1 MLAPERF
8 GAKWFGDGGWMTA
21 RKPDVA
27 DMKAMLTGVF
37 AKAAEAKGKAVRAP
51 VASPPPKTPSAPG
64 RGDPAVRLSLG
75 PEAAEDASARPSEP
89 PVADFA
95 DRLGP
100 AIQAL
105 ARDLA
110 RLLTAFGM
118 DRSDAAAAEAALVA
132 RFGTAE
138 RGAAVMALDGPAGE
152 LRPLATDAR
161 QDVAVELRGIG
172 LTLADGHVEVRLDET
187 ALVLARVPA
196 EEKGEGLAAM
206 LGALRSAIRPGKG
219 LTVETDRVAI
229 DDLGRVMEMLNGAMS
244 GPPQGLE
251 GTVTLSPLGGP
262 EAGGALDL
270 SLSLS
275 GRLGEVMHPMPSKHM
290 PATEKPVGEV
300 KERGFDVRI

>member
-1 MLAPERF
+1 
-8 GAKWFGDGGWMTA
+8 MTA

-27 DMKAMLTGVF
+27 DMKAMLAGVF
-37 AKAAEAKGKAVRAP
+37 AKAAEAKGRAVRAP
-51 VASPPPKTPSAPG
+51 VAAPPPKASAAPG

-75 PEAAEDASARPSEP
+75 PEAVEDAPARPSEP
-89 PVADFA
+89 ASAELA

-105 ARDLA
+105 ARDLG
-110 RLLTAFGM
+110 RLLAAFGM
-118 DRSDAAAAEAALVA
+118 DGCAAAAAEAALPA
-132 RFGTAE
+132 RFGEAE
-138 RGAAVMALDGPAGE
+138 RRAAVVALDGPAGE
-152 LRPLATDAR
+152 LRPLAMDAR

-172 LTLADGHVEVRLDET
+172 LALADGRVDVRLDDA

-196 EEKGEGLAAM
+196 EERGEGLAAM
-206 LGALRSAIRPGKG
+206 LGVLRSAIRPGKG

-229 DDLGRVMEMLNGAMS
+229 DDLGRVMAALTGAMA

-251 GTVTLSPLGGP
+251 GTVTLSPLGAP
-262 EAGGALDL
+262 EEGGALDL

-275 GRLGEVMHPMPSKHM
+275 GRLGEVATAPPSRQTPSKHM
-290 PATEKPVGEV
+290 PAQEKPVGEV

>member
-1 MLAPERF
+1 
-8 GAKWFGDGGWMTA
+8 MTA

-37 AKAAEAKGKAVRAP
+37 AKAAEAKVKAVRAP
-51 VASPPPKTPSAPG
+51 VASPPPKTPSVPG

-75 PEAAEDASARPSEP
+75 PEAAEDVSARPSGP

-118 DRSDAAAAEAALVA
+118 DRSDADAAEAALVA
-132 RFGTAE
+132 RFGVAE
-138 RGAAVMALDGPAGE
+138 RGATVMALDGPAGE

-172 LTLADGHVEVRLDET
+172 LTLADGNVEVRLDET

-206 LGALRSAIRPGKG
+206 RSAIRPGKG

-229 DDLGRVMEMLNGAMS
+229 DDLGRVMEMLTGAMS

-251 GTVTLSPLGGP
+251 GTVTLQPLGVP

-275 GRLGEVMHPMPSKHM
+275 GRLGEVMHPMLSKHM

>member
-1 MLAPERF
+1 
-8 GAKWFGDGGWMTA
+8 MTA

-27 DMKAMLTGVF
+27 GMKAMLAGVF
-37 AKAAEAKGKAVRAP
+37 AKAAEAKGKAVRGSVAAP
-51 VASPPPKTPSAPG
+51 SPKAPAAPG

-89 PVADFA
+89 PAADLA
-95 DRLGP
+95 DRLGS

-118 DRSDAAAAEAALVA
+118 DGSDAAAAEAALVA
-132 RFGTAE
+132 RFGEAE
-138 RGAAVMALDGPAGE
+138 RRAAVMALDGPAGE
-152 LRPLATDAR
+152 LRPLAMDAR
-161 QDVAVELRGIG
+161 QEVVIDLRGIG
-172 LTLADGHVEVRLDET
+172 LALAGGHVEVRLDDT
-187 ALVLARVPA
+187 TLVLARVPV

-229 DDLGRVMEMLNGAMS
+229 DDLGRVMAALSGAMV

-251 GTVTLSPLGGP
+251 GTVTLSPLGAP
-262 EAGGALDL
+262 EEGEAMDL

-275 GRLGEVMHPMPSKHM
+275 GRLGEVATMAPSNHKSAKHM

>member
-1 MLAPERF
+1 MLVAEVVWN
-8 GAKWFGDGGWMTA
+8 GSQMAA

-37 AKAAEAKGKAVRAP
+37 AKAAEAKGRAVRAP
-51 VASPPPKTPSAPG
+51 VAAPAPKASAAPG
-64 RGDPAVRLSLG
+64 RGDPAVRLTLG
-75 PEAAEDASARPSEP
+75 PEAAEDTPARSSEP
-89 PVADFA
+89 PAADLA

-105 ARDLA
+105 ARDLG
-110 RLLTAFGM
+110 RLLAAFGM
-118 DRSDAAAAEAALVA
+118 DGSDAAAAEAALFA
-132 RFGTAE
+132 RFGETE
-138 RGAAVMALDGPAGE
+138 RRSAVMALDGPAGE
-152 LRPLATDAR
+152 LRPLAMDAR
-161 QDVAVELRGIG
+161 QDVAVELQGIG
-172 LTLADGHVEVRLDET
+172 LVVADGRAEVRLDDA

-206 LGALRSAIRPGKG
+206 LGVLRSAIRPGKG

-229 DDLGRVMEMLNGAMS
+229 DDLGRVMAALSGAMT

-251 GTVTLSPLGGP
+251 GTVTLSPLGAP
-262 EAGGALDL
+262 AEGGALDL

-275 GRLGEVMHPMPSKHM
+275 GRLGEGTTVSPSNHKS
-290 PATEKPVGEV
+290 ATEKPVGEV